1 MIKEYQIV
9 IAGLLIAVAV
19 FSGLAFRPQ
28 TEYQACVE
36 QLEELID
43 EGSNTY
49 STLSTHADAALVCLD
64 INGD

>member
-19 FSGLAFRPQ
+19 FGGLAFRPQ

-36 QLEELID
+36 EMED
-43 EGSNTY
+43 Y
-49 STLSTHADAALVCLD
+49 LSSRNQAALMCLD

>member
-19 FSGLAFRPQ
+19 FGGLAFRPQ

-36 QLEELID
+36 QLEEIID
-43 EGSNTY
+43 EGHTY
-49 STLSTHADAALVCLD
+49 STFSTHAEAALVCLD
-64 INGD
+64 VNGD